1 MEDRSFFKILTDVIT
16 YLFYIFIIF
25 LSKILP
31 IEFLSTIFAIL
42 AVLLCP
48 FVSRTY
54 LVLKNLKL
62 AMPELSY
69 FKRIKIMFG
78 VWYGLGK
85 FAGEYPYVYSFKKGE
100 IFKYVEID
108 SKTKNVIENMKKNKT
123 GSIIFSGH
131 ISNWEMTRAL
141 FDCDIKLAVVFR
153 KQNNPLLEP
162 KYTINPRKK
171 IGGTMIAKQE
181 NAAIGIVRSI
191 KKGEN
196 VMILVDQRDDMNGI
210 ESKFFGVKTHTNKSV
225 YTFINRFKIPLYG
238 LRIIRKG
245 TLTKFKLEVNEE
257 KDIANIEDENEF
269 IQAINNKL
277 ELWIREYPDQWFW
290 VHDRWK

>member
-1 MEDRSFFKILTDVIT
+1 
-16 YLFYIFIIF
+16 
-25 LSKILP
+25 
-31 IEFLSTIFAIL
+31 
-42 AVLLCP
+42 
-48 FVSRTY
+48 
-54 LVLKNLKL
+54 
-62 AMPELSY
+62 
-69 FKRIKIMFG
+69 
-78 VWYGLGK
+78 
-85 FAGEYPYVYSFKKGE
+85 
-100 IFKYVEID
+100 
-108 SKTKNVIENMKKNKT
+108 
-123 GSIIFSGH
+123 
-131 ISNWEMTRAL
+131 
-141 FDCDIKLAVVFR
+141 
-153 KQNNPLLEP
+153 
-162 KYTINPRKK
+162 
-171 IGGTMIAKQE
+171 MIAKQE

-225 YTFINRFKIPLYG
+225 YTFINRFKIPLYS

-245 TLTKFKLEVNEE
+245 ALTKFKLEVNEE

>member
-48 FVSRTY
+48 FVPRTY
-54 LVLKNLKL
+54 LVIKNLKL

-100 IFKYVEID
+100 IFKYVEI
-108 SKTKNVIENMKKNKT
+108 
-123 GSIIFSGH
+123 
-131 ISNWEMTRAL
+131 
-141 FDCDIKLAVVFR
+141 
-153 KQNNPLLEP
+153 
-162 KYTINPRKK
+162 
-171 IGGTMIAKQE
+171 
-181 NAAIGIVRSI
+181 VR
-191 KKGEN
+191 N
-196 VMILVDQRDDMNGI
+196 
-210 ESKFFGVKTHTNKSV
+210 
-225 YTFINRFKIPLYG
+225 
-238 LRIIRKG
+238 
-245 TLTKFKLEVNEE
+245 
-257 KDIANIEDENEF
+257 
-269 IQAINNKL
+269 
-277 ELWIREYPDQWFW
+277 
-290 VHDRWK
+290 